1 MKPILNFG
9 DIIYYSWIYMQNH
22 ENQVV
27 LEVICHTVKPFW
39 RYKKHV
45 LCLSNGATPKCTE
58 KSHHYWS
65 IHTPPKTKKHES
77 LIIMASLNR
86 AFSLTWAASTQIHWN
101 KLKESVCIR
110 KEFNSHGTVLGHQHG
125 RRCIVLGHQY
135 GRRDVMWKHSIQISV
150 SIRFVHT
157 ILKSLSCSQ
166 KSYYAV

>member
-1 MKPILNFG
+1 
-9 DIIYYSWIYMQNH
+9 MQNH
-22 ENQVV
+22 ENQR
-27 LEVICHTVKPFW
+27 

-58 KSHHYWS
+58 KTHHYWS

-86 AFSLTWAASTQIHWN
+86 AFSLTWPASTQIHWN

-135 GRRDVMWKHSIQISV
+135 GRRDVMWKHSYIQISV

-157 ILKSLSCSQ
+157 ILKSLSYSQ
-166 KSYYAV
+166 KSYPAV

>member
-1 MKPILNFG
+1 
-9 DIIYYSWIYMQNH
+9 MQNH
-22 ENQVV
+22 ENQR
-27 LEVICHTVKPFW
+27 

-157 ILKSLSCSQ
+157 ILKSRSYSQ